1 MAFLAYYLHWGH
13 DEVMNLDHRERRRW
27 CAELSK
33 INKRLNGT
41 AYKING
47 RRRCR
52 GTRRNEL
59 WHLAQRPR
67 F

>member
-13 DEVMNLDHRERRRW
+13 DEVMNLAHRERRRW

-41 AYKING
+41 PKNVFEA
-47 RRRCR
+47 
-52 GTRRNEL
+52 
-59 WHLAQRPR
+59 
-67 F
+67 

>member
-33 INKRLNGT
+33 INKRLNGKM
-41 AYKING
+41 YLKP
-47 RRRCR
+47 
-52 GTRRNEL
+52 E
-59 WHLAQRPR
+59 RP
-67 F
+67 FSDGL